1 MDSRL
6 QLHGNDPCLA
16 FPHRRFSRLNGGRK
30 EGARTMSGRKKL
42 KNIALG
48 VIVGLAFGFISPIG
62 SAALAADLGGNCCA
76 DLEERVA
83 ELEATTA
90 RKGNRKVSL
99 NVSGW
104 VNNQIMHWDDGHESN
119 TYIVDQL
126 PDLSSRIG
134 FNGSAEIRPGTKAGY
149 QLTLALDYADAFLA
163 DQDNP
168 VVGTG
173 PFLIHSYWYLE
184 DKDLG
189 KLSVGFLQHAS
200 DNPTFDIDRSGTIF
214 PSNQVLF
221 DGSSMFLRPDGGTG
235 AGYSGA
241 RWRDFAF
248 CESVQL
254 GIMLDCSGDRRNA
267 VRYDTPTW
275 NGLTLSTSW
284 GEDDFWDVKAVWN
297 TEVSGFLLGL
307 SGSYT
312 WSNDK
317 TGDGPADLWQAGL
330 FLKHQPTGLFALFAY
345 NDEQADLAGKP
356 NGHAW
361 YLKAGLAQKWIPLGT
376 SYIYGDGAQ
385 GLDQY
390 GGFTSG
396 TGQLCGAFDGV
407 GGSISDAC
415 AGTTDASVNLT
426 ESTFTRWGVILQQDI
441 DAAAMTVWLKY
452 YKYALEADFLDSKTG
467 LSGKQDFHD
476 LDMIT
481 FGAAIFF

>member
-1 MDSRL
+1 MCGYVLS
-6 QLHGNDPCLA
+6 CL
-16 FPHRRFSRLNGGRK
+16 
-30 EGARTMSGRKKL
+30 
-42 KNIALG
+42 
-48 VIVGLAFGFISPIG
+48 SPVVAW
-62 SAALAADLGGNCCA
+62 SADLGGECCG

-104 VNNQIMHWDDGHESN
+104 VNNQIMRWDDGHESN

-126 PDLSSRIG
+126 PDLTSRIG

-149 QLTLALDYADAFLA
+149 QLTLALDYADAFLV
-163 DQDNP
+163 DQNDPNA
-168 VVGTG
+168 GTG

-184 DKDLG
+184 DKNLG

-200 DNPTFDIDRSGTIF
+200 DNPTFDVDRSGTIF
-214 PSNQVLF
+214 SSNPVIF
-221 DGSSMFLRPDGGTG
+221 DGSSMFLRPEGGSG
-235 AGYSGA
+235 PGYSDA

-248 CESVQL
+248 CESIQL
-254 GIMLDCSGDRRNA
+254 GIMLDCAGDRRNA
-267 VRYDTPTW
+267 VRYDTPSW

-317 TGDGPADLWQAGL
+317 TGNGPAELWQTGL
-330 FLKHQPTGLFALFAY
+330 FVKHQPTGLFALFAY
-345 NDEQADLAGKP
+345 NDEKADLAGKP
-356 NGHAW
+356 DGHAW
-361 YLKAGLAQKWIPLGT
+361 YLKAGLAQKWFPLGT

-390 GGFTSG
+390 GGFTRG

-415 AGTTDASVNLT
+415 AGAADATVNLT

-452 YKYALEADFLDSKTG
+452 YKYSLEADFLDSKTG
-467 LSGKQDFHD
+467 LAATQDFHD

>member
-1 MDSRL
+1 
-6 QLHGNDPCLA
+6 
-16 FPHRRFSRLNGGRK
+16 
-30 EGARTMSGRKKL
+30 MSSKRVAASTL
-42 KNIALG
+42 F
-48 VIVGLAFGFISPIG
+48 GLASALVISG
-62 SAALAADLGGNCCA
+62 LATASAADLGGNCCD

-83 ELEATTA
+83 ELESTTA

-99 NVSGW
+99 AVSGW
-104 VNNQIMHWDDGHESN
+104 VNNQIMRWDDGYESN

-126 PDLSSRIG
+126 PDLASRIS
-134 FNGSAEIRPGTKAGY
+134 FTGSAQIRSGTKAGY

-163 DQDNP
+163 DQNNAK
-168 VVGTG
+168 VGTG

-184 DKDLG
+184 DEKLG

-221 DGSSMFLRPDGGTG
+221 DGSSMFLRPSGGNG
-235 AGYSGA
+235 AGYSSA
-241 RWRDFAF
+241 RWSSFAF

-284 GEDDFWDVKAVWN
+284 GQDDFWDVKAVWN
-297 TEVSGFLLGL
+297 TKVSDLLVGL

-312 WSNDK
+312 WSNDV
-317 TGDGPADLWQAGL
+317 GDGPAELWQAGL
-330 FLKHQPTGLFALFAY
+330 FLKHEPTGLFALLAY
-345 NDEQADLAGKP
+345 NDEKADLAGKP
-356 NGHAW
+356 DGRSW
-361 YLKAGLAQKWIPLGT
+361 YVKAGLARSWLPLGT
-376 SYIYGDGAQ
+376 SYIYGDAAQ

-407 GGSISDAC
+407 GGNISDAC
-415 AGTTDASVNLT
+415 SSGADATVNLT
-426 ESTFTRWGVILQQDI
+426 GSTFTRWGVILQQDI
-441 DAAAMTVWLKY
+441 DAAAMTVWVKY
-452 YKYALEADFLDSKTG
+452 YKYSLEADYLDSKTG
-467 LSGKQDFHD
+467 IAGKQDFHD

-481 FGAAIFF
+481 FGSAIFF

>member
-1 MDSRL
+1 
-6 QLHGNDPCLA
+6 
-16 FPHRRFSRLNGGRK
+16 
-30 EGARTMSGRKKL
+30 MSGRSKL
-42 KNIALG
+42 K
-48 VIVGLAFGFISPIG
+48 
-62 SAALAADLGGNCCA
+62 SAALSTVCGCALSFVVSVDSGAWAADLGGNCCA
-76 DLEERVA
+76 DLEERIA

-90 RKGNRKVSL
+90 RKGNRNVSL

-104 VNNQIMHWDDGHESN
+104 VNNQIMTWDDGHERN

-126 PDLSSRIG
+126 PDLASRIG
-134 FNGSAEIRPGTKAGY
+134 FNGSAQITPDTKAGY
-149 QLTLALDYADAFLA
+149 QLTLALDYADAYLS
-163 DQDNP
+163 DQDNSS
-168 VVGTG
+168 VGTG

-184 DKDLG
+184 NKDLG
-189 KLSVGFLQHAS
+189 KVSVGFLQHAS

-221 DGSSMFLRPDGGTG
+221 DGSSMFLRPVGGNG
-235 AGYSGA
+235 AGYATS

-275 NGLTLSTSW
+275 HGLTLSTSW

-297 TEVSGFLLGL
+297 TEFSGFQLGL

-312 WSNDK
+312 TSSDK
-317 TGDGPADLWQAGL
+317 NGHGPADLWQAGL
-330 FLKHQPTGLFALFAY
+330 YVKHLPTGLFALFAY
-345 NDEQADLAGKP
+345 NDEEADLAGKP
-356 NGHAW
+356 DGHAW
-361 YLKAGLAQKWIPLGT
+361 YLKAGLAQKWFPLGT
-376 SYIYGDGAQ
+376 TYIYGDGAQ
-385 GLDQY
+385 GLNQY

-396 TGQLCGAFDGV
+396 SGQLCAAFDGV
-407 GGSISDAC
+407 GGNIDGAC
-415 AGTTDASVNLT
+415 ANNADTTVNIID
-426 ESTFTRWGVILQQDI
+426 STFTRWGVILQQDI

-452 YKYALEADFLDSKTG
+452 YKYELEADFFDTKTS

-476 LDMIT
+476 LDMVT